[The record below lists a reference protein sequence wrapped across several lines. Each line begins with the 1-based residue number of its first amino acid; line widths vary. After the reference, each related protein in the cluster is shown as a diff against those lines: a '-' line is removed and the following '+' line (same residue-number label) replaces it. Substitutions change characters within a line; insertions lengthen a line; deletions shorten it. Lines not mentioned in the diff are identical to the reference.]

1 MYVSSNSVCKLS
13 VIGRGHAGGDKSKEF
28 IEKCTYLIVYLHLKL
43 FLTIIHSDSDLLAL
57 VRWQAPEVVKKG
69 LSTTKSDAWS
79 FGVTMWEIVTL
90 GGTPYPDSTIS
101 RLL

>member
-1 MYVSSNSVCKLS
+1 MHLLDSVLAFKDMS
-13 VIGRGHAGGDKSKEF
+13 F
-28 IEKCTYLIVYLHLKL
+28 
-43 FLTIIHSDSDLLAL
+43 TIIHSDSDLLAL